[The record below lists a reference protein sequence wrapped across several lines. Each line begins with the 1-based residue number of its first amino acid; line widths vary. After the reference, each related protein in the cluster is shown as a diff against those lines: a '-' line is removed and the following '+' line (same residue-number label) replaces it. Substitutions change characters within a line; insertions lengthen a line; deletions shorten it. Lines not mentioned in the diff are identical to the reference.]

1 METYDKF
8 LDYYEEIVRW
18 INSPLEDEVEFLK
31 EDCIKEYN
39 PLAKTILELACWTWI
54 VAKEFIKS
62 GFDVT
67 GLDINEKMLLK
78 AETLLNPPL
87 TPPSNHGGE
96 QKVELVLWDMTNFDL
111 WKTYDVVLCN
121 YNSICHLLT
130 WKEWQDFFD
139 MAYKHLNQNWIL
151 IFDINTLF
159 EFESIT
165 RDFAQFYT
173 FWEDVVCLEMFKKTW
188 YFEWLI
194 KIFSHKNENNFE
206 LITEVVNENSFP
218 ISKIEK
224 ELKNKWFELLEKIDY
239 HYWEVTAES
248 ERVYFIAKKS

>member
-31 EDCIKEYN
+31 EDCIKEYF
-39 PLAKTILELACWTWI
+39 PEAKTILELACGTWT
-54 VAKEFIKS
+54 VAKEFIKAWYE
-62 GFDVT
+62 VT
-67 GLDINEKMLLK
+67 GLDINENMLAK
-78 AETLLNPPL
+78 AEKNLRPHL
-87 TPPSNHGGE
+87 TSPQGE
-96 QKVELVLWDMTNFDL
+96 GQKAELVLWDMTNFDL
-111 WKTYDVVLCN
+111 WKTFDVVLCN

-130 WKEWQDFFD
+130 WSDWQNFFD
-139 MAYKHLNQNWIL
+139 MAYKHLNKDWIL

-173 FWEDVVCLEMFKKTW
+173 FWDDVVCLEMFKKTW

-194 KIFSHKNENNFE
+194 KIFSNKSGSDFE
-206 LITEVVNENSFP
+206 LITEVVKENSFP

-224 ELKNKWFELLEKIDY
+224 ELKSKWFKLIEKVDY
-239 HYWEVTAES
+239 HYWEVSAES
-248 ERVYFIAKKS
+248 ERVYFIAKKNG

>member
-1 METYDKF
+1 MKTYDKF
-8 LDYYEEIVRW
+8 LDYYEEVVRW

-39 PLAKTILELACWTWI
+39 SETKTILEVACGTWS
-54 VAKEFIKS
+54 VAKEFIKA
-62 GFDVT
+62 GYEVT
-67 GLDINEKMLLK
+67 GLDINENMLKK
-78 AETLLNPPL
+78 AEKNIWKQ
-87 TPPSNHGGE
+87 N
-96 QKVELVLWDMTNFDL
+96 LVLGDMTNFDL

-130 WKEWQDFFD
+130 WKEWQDFFA
-139 MAYKHLNQNWIL
+139 MAYKHLNKNGIL

-173 FWEDVVCLEMFKKTW
+173 FWDDVVCLEMFKKPSH
-188 YFEWLI
+188 FEWLI
-194 KIFSHKNENNFE
+194 KIFSHKEWSEFE
-206 LITEVVNENSFP
+206 LITEVVKENSFP

-224 ELKNKWFELLEKIDY
+224 ELKAIGFKLLEKVDY
-239 HYWEVTAES
+239 HYGQVSAES
-248 ERVYFIAKKS
+248 ERVYFISKKS

>member
-31 EDCIKEYN
+31 EDCIKEYY

-78 AETLLNPPL
+78 AEKNIWKQ
-87 TPPSNHGGE
+87 NI
-96 QKVELVLWDMTNFDL
+96 VLWDMTNFDL

-121 YNSICHLLT
+121 YNSICHLIT

-248 ERVYFIAKKS
+248 ERVYFICKKNG